1 MLVEEMEEKE
11 IRPRVMTVPEPPL
24 CWSTN
29 VALGDAPG
37 IRQTSH
43 YHGTIN
49 MPSESRSEGL
59 NRSLHSCRA
68 NSLKPIHL
76 KPSKYKQ
83 KQKQRSFQV
92 LLPIVCKLLT

>member
-1 MLVEEMEEKE
+1 
-11 IRPRVMTVPEPPL
+11 MTVAEPPL

-43 YHGTIN
+43 CHGTIN

-76 KPSKYKQ
+76 KPQMKTKIKTKTKTVFKCYCLSSANY
-83 KQKQRSFQV
+83 
-92 LLPIVCKLLT
+92 